1 MIIEIRDGMEAFL
14 PQKEIGA
21 FPNQPYRISGSLD
34 MVGDITLTG
43 NLIVQQSQWVYLRG
57 PITSSTALINGELTA
72 SSLYIRKSRGNG
84 EERRE
89 EWGKAE
95 IEGELVVS
103 GIHLSEK
110 ITELENR
117 IKSLEN
123 EINRR
128 GKG

>member
-1 MIIEIRDGMEAFL
+1 MIIQIEDGMEAFL
-14 PQKEIGA
+14 PQKEIHSH
-21 FPNQPYRISGSLD
+21 PNQPYRVSGSLD

-57 PITSSTALINGELTA
+57 PITSSHALINGPVTA
-72 SSLYIRKSRGNG
+72 SSLLIRGVRGNG
-84 EERRE
+84 ERGEG
-89 EWGKAE
+89 WGKAE